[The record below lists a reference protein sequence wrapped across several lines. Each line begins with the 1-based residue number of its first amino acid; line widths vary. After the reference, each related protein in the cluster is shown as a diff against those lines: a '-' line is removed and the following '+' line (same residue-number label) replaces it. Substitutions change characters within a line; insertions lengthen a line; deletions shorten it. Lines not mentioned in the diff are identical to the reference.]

1 MADGRRLD
9 SFLRELPSLLEQAD
23 RHHCDNV
30 NILEN
35 VRRRVDDY
43 YVAVRAIL
51 QHCMEQ
57 EDCHDLLVILWEIH
71 DRLFQLLEQ
80 YHRLCN
86 FSMEGDDPLECNV
99 GHSFVTQEPSAR
111 GRRRLEIDEETLSEL
126 HSIYY
131 AWGAVACEMGVS
143 YRTILQRWHELSFPI
158 ANRAGP
164 RNTFCNVTDDDLC
177 NVVREVLQNMPDA
190 GETYIIGAIR
200 SRGMIVQRWR
210 IRQAIQTV
218 DPISRALR
226 RTFALVRRVY
236 NVVCPNELW

>member
-23 RHHCDNV
+23 RHLHCDNV

-35 VRRRVDDY
+35 VRRRLDDY

-57 EDCHDLLVILWEIH
+57 EDCNDLLVILREIH
-71 DRLFQLLEQ
+71 DQLFRLLKQ

-111 GRRRLEIDEETLSEL
+111 GRRRLEIDEETLCEL

-131 AWGAVACEMGVS
+131 AWSAVACETGVS
-143 YRTILQRWHELSFPI
+143 YRTIL
-158 ANRAGP
+158 
-164 RNTFCNVTDDDLC
+164 
-177 NVVREVLQNMPDA
+177 
-190 GETYIIGAIR
+190 
-200 SRGMIVQRWR
+200 
-210 IRQAIQTV
+210 
-218 DPISRALR
+218 
-226 RTFALVRRVY
+226 
-236 NVVCPNELW
+236 